1 MELRALVEED
11 NEARLQKQVEKIEQE
26 LVDIREQ
33 IIKEKDVEIQNYKKN
48 LRD

>member
-1 MELRALVEED
+1 MKLRALVAED
-11 NEARLQKQVEKIEQE
+11 NEARLQKQVEKLEQE

>member
-1 MELRALVEED
+1 MELRALVAED
-11 NEARLQKQVEKIEQE
+11 NEARLQKQVEKLEQE
-26 LVDIREQ
+26 LVDMREQ

>member
-1 MELRALVEED
+1 MELRALVAED
-11 NEARLQKQVEKIEQE
+11 NEARLQKQVEKLEQE